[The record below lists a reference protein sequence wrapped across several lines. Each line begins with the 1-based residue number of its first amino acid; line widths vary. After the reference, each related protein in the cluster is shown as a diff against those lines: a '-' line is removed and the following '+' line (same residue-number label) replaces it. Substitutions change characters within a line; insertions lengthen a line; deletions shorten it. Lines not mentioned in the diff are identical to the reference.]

1 MDISL
6 LCRNVLLP
14 NSELIIN
21 KEKKRRS
28 WKGWYAHDKRERG
41 GKKSS
46 FIAKVEI
53 NVQESMRGLSTNIS
67 EKEISKQ

>member
-1 MDISL
+1 MHMT
-6 LCRNVLLP
+6 R
-14 NSELIIN
+14 E
-21 KEKKRRS
+21 KE
-28 WKGWYAHDKRERG
+28 G